1 MLSLCH
7 AFPLS
12 LTWNVSPL
20 QPDNYYGNGLQL
32 HDGTLLMCGS
42 QMLFVSRT
50 IIAWYLGLHSPKS
63 ASNDRRCLL
72 SLPGD
77 GCCGVRVLLAM
88 IMCAGRA

>member
-42 QMLFVSRT
+42 QMLFDNATWDPPHKVAATDGGFRVRST
-50 IIAWYLGLHSPKS
+50 DHGA
-63 ASNDRRCLL
+63 L
-72 SLPGD
+72 SLSSPRP
-77 GCCGVRVLLAM
+77 CGLL
-88 IMCAGRA
+88 